1 MKRILVTGG
10 LGFIGSHFVVKIIK
24 NGYLPIIIDNRENT
38 FYVKESIKKIC
49 NITHLIHH
57 NIDMCNLTDLEDIF
71 NKNHIDVVVHFAAL
85 KSVSESI
92 SNPAL
97 YYYNNI
103 NSTTNLLLMMNKYK
117 CNNLIFSSSATIYGN
132 LTPPFTED
140 MKSSSLTNPY
150 GMTKKLIEDILEDNC
165 KYNNQ
170 FKTISLRY
178 FNPVGAHQS
187 GLLGEDLDQSA
198 NNLMPNIL
206 RTLCG
211 KQDILNIY
219 GTEYDT
225 PDGSCIRDYIHVDDL
240 VEGHMIC
247 MKAFDLSTNYKVYN
261 LGSGIGYSVYDIVD
275 GISAYYGK
283 HPNVIEVA
291 NRSGDIPISISNINK
306 IKEELEWTPKKTLDD
321 ICRDSVNYLRVK
333 YKSYI
338 D

>member
-1 MKRILVTGG
+1 
-10 LGFIGSHFVVKIIK
+10 
-24 NGYLPIIIDNRENT
+24 
-38 FYVKESIKKIC
+38 
-49 NITHLIHH
+49 
-57 NIDMCNLTDLEDIF
+57 
-71 NKNHIDVVVHFAAL
+71 
-85 KSVSESI
+85 
-92 SNPAL
+92 
-97 YYYNNI
+97 
-103 NSTTNLLLMMNKYK
+103 
-117 CNNLIFSSSATIYGN
+117 
-132 LTPPFTED
+132 
-140 MKSSSLTNPY
+140 
-150 GMTKKLIEDILEDNC
+150 
-165 KYNNQ
+165 
-170 FKTISLRY
+170 
-178 FNPVGAHQS
+178 
-187 GLLGEDLDQSA
+187 
-198 NNLMPNIL
+198 MPNIL